1 MGQTYEIRVS
11 GKVSEDELA
20 MLGATV
26 LSTRR
31 AATVLNGIV
40 DQSALQCVLERVT
53 ALGLEILEVRLAPEE
68 QP

>member
-31 AATVLNGIV
+31 ATTVLNGIV
-40 DQSALQCVLERVT
+40 DQSALQCVLERVA

>member
-40 DQSALQCVLERVT
+40 DQSALQCVLERVA

>member
-11 GKVSEDELA
+11 GRVSEEELA

-31 AATVLNGIV
+31 ATTVLNGIV
-40 DQSALQCVLERVT
+40 DQSALQCVLERVA

>member
-11 GKVSEDELA
+11 GRVSEEELA

-31 AATVLNGIV
+31 ATTVLNGIV
-40 DQSALQCVLERVT
+40 DQSALQCALERVA
-53 ALGLEILEVRLAPEE
+53 ALGLEILEVRLAPDE